1 MEYPTKKKNTFVLKL
16 NVVRNQ
22 LQQVL
27 STSDLM

>member
-1 MEYPTKKKNTFVLKL
+1 MEYPTKKKNTFILKM

-22 LQQVL
+22 VQQVH